1 MRKLPAIGIGAAIG
15 GLAAYLVKRSERV
28 GRAVGARVYGMSSR
42 PDDVTLTHKV
52 ESELFG
58 SGNAPR
64 DRIPVNTANG
74 VVQLR
79 GEVDSGDLID
89 DLVGR
94 ARSVDGVRDV
104 ENLLHTP
111 GSEAPM
117 HQ

>member
-1 MRKLPAIGIGAAIG
+1 MRKLQAIGIGAAIG
-15 GLAAYLVKRSERV
+15 GLAVYLVRKAIRGGRRV
-28 GRAVGARVYGMSSR
+28 GAV
-42 PDDVTLTHKV
+42 DDVTLTHKV

-58 SGNAPR
+58 SANAPKG
-64 DRIPVNTANG
+64 RILVNTANG

-79 GEVDSGDLID
+79 GEVESRDLID
-89 DLVGR
+89 DLVVR
-94 ARSVDGVRDV
+94 ARSVNGVRDV

>member
-1 MRKLPAIGIGAAIG
+1 MRKLPAFGIGTAVG
-15 GLAAYLVKRSERV
+15 GLAAYLVRRARRA
-28 GRAVGARVYGMSSR
+28 GRAVEAV
-42 PDDVTLTHKV
+42 DDVTLTHKV
-52 ESELFG
+52 QSELFG
-58 SGNAPR
+58 SSDAPKG
-64 DRIPVNTANG
+64 RISVNTANG

-79 GEVDSGDLID
+79 GEVESGDLID
-89 DLVGR
+89 DLVVR